1 MPKKITPKKRQ
12 QIIDHWKDG
21 LSYTKVAKA
30 TKVSLST
37 ARKVISE
44 HKQTTEPTLDYP
56 IKAQIL
62 KPCFN
67 PRIIMIYFNR
77 DKTNFAKCVVKAG
90 LNYPTGKPIL
100 VKKVETTN
108 DELYRAI

>member
-12 QIIDHWKDG
+12 QIIDCWKDG
-21 LSYTKVAKA
+21 MSYTKVAKA

-37 ARKVISE
+37 ARKVVSE
-44 HKQTTEPTLDYP
+44 HKQQQEPIFDYP

-62 KPCFN
+62 KPCIN
-67 PRIIMIYFNR
+67 PRIIMIYFEG
-77 DKTNFAKCVVKAG
+77 DKSNFAKCVVKAG
-90 LNYPTGKPIL
+90 LNHPAGKPIL

-108 DELYRAI
+108 DQLYRAV